1 MPFKRSGQSS
11 TSAPAAATVATTV
24 EAVVEQ
30 AVAPVAA
37 PVASVAVTKL
47 ADQIED
53 YSSQV
58 SAALQESMLITPDSE
73 FLPLTLVAGLKQV
86 AAKLGFAYDPDTM
99 GSFYFVVTQTA
110 AKYLSGPALV
120 HLGGVPAIRWGDQY
134 IELGADVDLFSDTWR
149 FFVGGE
155 NEQSYLVFDPKGLYF
170 PVSVKPDVATADE
183 GKAFRKEAGTFDKM
197 GDLVKWLRNGIAPQ
211 GLYKLEDKGVFE
223 AQSVSEEMEPRN
235 EGGTK
240 YRIVDAIYEDETPC
254 RWYVQDA
261 ENVNWGRLTYPC
273 GITRNGQMLDIEQ
286 PTGNLVYKIQAPI
299 MKMGDALKEGKTYKV
314 LAYEES
320 QGKYG
325 LEVTVT
331 VDLDD
336 AGTKQVVRANRAVAD
351 RIMHLKDAGQD
362 DFAVNVA
369 HLIVDS
375 IKQSRDGKTRV
386 SARLITK
393 ADLENPLM
401 QRLQNLQREK
411 QSA

>member
-1 MPFKRSGQSS
+1 MPFKRSTQSS
-11 TSAPAAATVATTV
+11 SSAAVATVPATVEAVTEQVATPTAPAAAPVAT
-24 EAVVEQ
+24 
-30 AVAPVAA
+30 
-37 PVASVAVTKL
+37 SSKL

-53 YSSQV
+53 YSSEV
-58 SAALQESMLITPDSE
+58 SAALQESMLITPDAE
-73 FLPLTLVAGLKQV
+73 FLPPALVDGLKQV
-86 AAKLGFAYDPDTM
+86 AAKLGFAYDPATM

-134 IELGADVDLFSDTWR
+134 IPLGADVDLFSDTWR

-155 NEQSYLVFDPKGLYF
+155 NEQSYLVFDPKGCYF

-183 GKAFRKEAGTFDKM
+183 AKQFRKEAGTFDKM
-197 GDLVKWLRNGIAPQ
+197 GDLVTWLRNGIAPQ
-211 GLYKLEDKGVFE
+211 GLYKLEDKGAFE

-240 YRIVDAIYEDETPC
+240 YRIVDAIYEDDTPC

-273 GITRNGQMLDIEQ
+273 VITRNGQLLDIEQ

-320 QGKYG
+320 QGKFG
-325 LEVTVT
+325 LEVTIDVEIDGAKQT
-331 VDLDD
+331 VRTNK
-336 AGTKQVVRANRAVAD
+336 AICD
-351 RIMHLKDAGQD
+351 RIMTLKGKGQA
-362 DFAVNVA
+362 DFKENPA
-369 HLIVDS
+369 HLMVDT
-375 IKQSRDGKTRV
+375 ITTGKKDGKTRV

-393 ADLENPLM
+393 SDLENPLM
-401 QRLQNLQREK
+401 QRLQNLQRGK
-411 QSA
+411 